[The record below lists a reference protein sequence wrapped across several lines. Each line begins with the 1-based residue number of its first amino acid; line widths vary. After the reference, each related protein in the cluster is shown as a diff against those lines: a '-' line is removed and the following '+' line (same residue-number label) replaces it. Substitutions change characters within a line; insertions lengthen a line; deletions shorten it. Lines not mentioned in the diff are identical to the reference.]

1 MNRTNRERIPALPGP
16 FVPSGGSLGR
26 PARRP
31 LGGFFAANRRLLF
44 FTVLFL
50 AGVVFGVAVYA
61 FSHSLIGEELRTMLE
76 VRSVP
81 DDFQGGMSALF
92 SSCFSTILLLALQFL
107 FGLSACGAPL
117 TALVPLFF
125 GLGLGMSEAYYYS
138 TGAQGIAAAALLVV
152 PHTLIAAAALVLG
165 GMESTRMSLLFSRQI
180 LPGASMGGLW
190 GDFKLYSVRFLLF
203 LGLAFLAG
211 VVDVGMRLAFTGLF
225 R

>member
-16 FVPSGGSLGR
+16 FASGGVPGGR
-26 PARRP
+26 PRQP
-31 LGGFFAANRRLLF
+31 LIRFFTSNRRLLF
-44 FTVLFL
+44 FTLLFL
-50 AGVVFGVAVYA
+50 LGVFFGVAVFA
-61 FSHSLIGEELRTMLE
+61 FSHALLGDELRTMLE
-76 VRSVP
+76 VRAVTGT
-81 DDFQGGMSALF
+81 FRGGMSALF
-92 SSCFSTILLLALQFL
+92 SSCFSTVLLLALQYL

-117 TALVPLFF
+117 TAVVPLFF

-138 TGAQGIAAAALLVV
+138 TGAGGIAAAALLVV

-180 LPGASMGGLW
+180 LPGASIGGLW
-190 GDFKLYSVRFLLF
+190 GDFKLYSVRFLLL

-211 VVDVGMRLAFTGLF
+211 VVDVGMRLAFAGLF